1 MFGKLGDKK
10 LVELDIIKE
19 AKVNAF
25 GIEDDTI

>member
-19 AKVNAF
+19 AKVDAF
-25 GIEDDTI
+25 WDRR